1 MLDHG
6 RTLVDL
12 PDEYLADIGPV
23 LKKVAHATGAE
34 QYNIL
39 QVSRIAIS
47 STPLDDRQP
56 HFLLY
61 QNNGKLAFQVDIIF
75 PFHGD
80 FL

>member
-47 STPLDDRQP
+47 TPWIIVNRISSSTRTTES
-56 HFLLY
+56 
-61 QNNGKLAFQVDIIF
+61 
-75 PFHGD
+75 
-80 FL
+80 